1 MGYNEPPTKGFSMSN
16 TNNTQE
22 VFAAH
27 NENVEKNEQFLQL
40 CGLAGTIVGTTI
52 STYVA
57 YQLAKRKYNQ

>member
-1 MGYNEPPTKGFSMSN
+1 MSS

-22 VFAAH
+22 VFDAH

-40 CGLAGTIVGTTI
+40 CGLAGTVVGTTI

>member
-1 MGYNEPPTKGFSMSN
+1 MSKK
-16 TNNTQE
+16 NNTQE